1 MTQEKHIIRNEN
13 GQIIIN
19 SLLKGIELIKDQIRI
34 ILVSNIKDQTKTG
47 DYSIHSVATE
57 FFSEIELEELIT
69 GFRQFGFYLELFTDE
84 IDFIKAV
91 ITNQFSQT
99 KKQYNIVYNTSQR
112 GTGPGRKSLIP
123 AFCNLHNI
131 PTVNSNAYVVSLC
144 RHKFHINC
152 ILQSLGIKA
161 AKSWFFDKKYGWLFG
176 KQPKEKTLIIAKP
189 TYESASIGI
198 DSESILI
205 FNNNTHKKLEELSK
219 IYNQPIT
226 VQQFIDGY
234 EVEVPLLILDEP
246 NAILPVGI
254 KLNDKK
260 LLGKEILTYDIIY
273 NDLYSF
279 YIFDEV
285 QDYKITEIVKTAEN
299 VANIIGIKGF
309 GRVDFRIDI
318 NGNYYVT
325 DVATNPHITKHGSF
339 FHLFNHLGY
348 QQKDLLATLI
358 ALTCR
363 DFQWIKC

>member
-1 MTQEKHIIRNEN
+1 MIQEKQNVRSQN
-13 GQIIIN
+13 GQKVIN
-19 SLLKGIELIKDQIRI
+19 SLLREIEKIKKLIRI
-34 ILVSNIKDQTKTG
+34 ILVSNIKDQTKTV
-47 DYSIHSVATE
+47 DYSIHSVSTE
-57 FFSEIELEELIT
+57 FFSENELEELIT
-69 GFRQFGFYLELFTDE
+69 GFRQFGFYTELFTDE
-84 IDFIKAV
+84 IDFMKSV
-91 ITNQFSQT
+91 IDNNFNDS
-99 KKQYNIVYNTSQR
+99 KKKYSIVYNTSQR

-123 AFCNLHNI
+123 AFCNLYNI

-144 RHKFHINC
+144 RHKFHTNC
-152 ILQSLGIKA
+152 ILHSLGINA
-161 AKSWFFDKKYGWLFG
+161 AKSWFFDKKFGWLFG
-176 KQPKEKTLIIAKP
+176 KQPDENSLVIAKP

-198 DSESILI
+198 DTKSIFK
-205 FNNNTHKKLEELSK
+205 FNKNIYTKLVNLSR

-246 NAILPVGI
+246 TAILPVGI
-254 KLNDKK
+254 IVNEKK
-260 LLGKEILTYDIIY
+260 LLGREILTYNIVY

-279 YIFDEV
+279 YIFDEI
-285 QDYKITEIVKTAEN
+285 QNSKIAEIVNTAEN
-299 VANIIGIKGF
+299 VAKSIGIQGF

-325 DVATNPHITKHGSF
+325 DVSTNPHITRHGSF

-363 DFQWIKC
+363 YLKWIK